1 MRVFAVAVA
10 VLVASLVPAAAQS
23 VPISTNPTP
32 DELRNIITFQVDND
46 FFNPIGRTDRDY
58 TNGLRLGW
66 LSPALPDLPDG
77 IARLTNFPTFFGEDP
92 VTSVTRRLGIS
103 IGQNLY
109 TPNNTAAS
117 TPIYNDRPYAGWLWA
132 AFTLQETYKRP
143 DPKNPGKEVPV
154 RLDTIQLEL
163 GLVGPAAGGEFVQN
177 NFHTLIGDPKSNGWA
192 NQLHN
197 EPTIGLT
204 FERRW
209 RTGAKTLFES
219 PKLEWDFIPAMGASI
234 GNAMTYARV
243 GGMFRIGKELQ
254 ADFGPGRSQPALP
267 GSEGFISEGF
277 GWYVF
282 GGINGEAIARDIFLD
297 GNTDGND
304 IVHVTHRPFVGELQ
318 AGIAFLYNGVRI
330 AFTDILRSPDFYERT
345 RWDQFGSFNVTF
357 RY

>member
-1 MRVFAVAVA
+1 MRVIAGAA
-10 VLVASLVPAAAQS
+10 IVLAASVVSAAAQR
-23 VPISTNPTP
+23 VPIDTKPTD

-77 IARLTNFPTFFGEDP
+77 IAALTNFPTFFGEDP
-92 VTSVTRRLGIS
+92 VTSVTRRIGIS

-109 TPNNTAAS
+109 TPQNTDAS
-117 TPIYNDRPYAGWLWA
+117 FPIFNDRPYAGWLWA
-132 AFTLQETYKRP
+132 AFSLQETYKRP
-143 DPKNPGKEVPV
+143 DPRHPGQEMPV
-154 RLDTIQLEL
+154 RLDTIQLEV
-163 GLVGPAAGGEFVQN
+163 GLVGPAAGGEPVQN
-177 NFHTLIGDPKSNGWA
+177 NFHTLIGDPRSNGWA
-192 NQLHN
+192 FQLHN
-197 EPTIGLT
+197 EPTLGLT

-209 RTGAKTLFES
+209 REGARVLFEA
-219 PKLEWDFIPAMGASI
+219 PKLEWDFIPAIGASVS
-234 GNAMTYARV
+234 NVRTYARV

-282 GGINGEAIARDIFLD
+282 AGAHGEAIARDMFLD

-304 IVHVTHRPFVGELQ
+304 IVRVTHRPFVGELQ
-318 AGIAFLYNGVRI
+318 VGVAFLYNGVRI
-330 AFTDILRSPDFYERT
+330 SFTDILRTPDFFERD
-345 RWDQFGSFNVTF
+345 RWDQFGSINVTF